1 MGAVI
6 NRYISVMEVITWRDR
21 FGVDWTWVSK
31 YKTVA
36 KADEKRIVEKSLKV
50 PRQRQRQTS
59 ENAKSSSGR
68 NEQSLEMES
77 RTRSN
82 SFSVTKN
89 FFEEKTCTNQK
100 YLISKETKK
109 TKQSDDDGQE
119 KQSQE
124 SINEFD
130 LEKDSKSKQKSS
142 NSMLMR
148 LF

>member
-1 MGAVI
+1 MI
-6 NRYISVMEVITWRDR
+6 
-21 FGVDWTWVSK
+21 GVFF
-31 YKTVA
+31 
-36 KADEKRIVEKSLKV
+36 RIWLKV
-50 PRQRQRQTS
+50 VNRLKNICLHAQSQSQIEFESNLNTPIFNISFASWRT
-59 ENAKSSSGR
+59 R
-68 NEQSLEMES
+68 NEQTLEMES

-109 TKQSDDDGQE
+109 IKQSDDDGQE

-148 LF
+148 LFRKKDQIFIVI